1 MKKPRVTH
9 KRAHVTRS
17 QRTKE
22 QGMVTAET
30 AVVLPTLVLVT
41 AMLAGTIA
49 LGAAQAKINESAR
62 FVARSISQGD
72 SQTEAKRRLGPEGK
86 NLTVIVKDS
95 GDVITVRVTKRLAVP
110 TVPRFKVTVAGS
122 STAVKE

>member
-1 MKKPRVTH
+1 
-9 KRAHVTRS
+9 
-17 QRTKE
+17 
-22 QGMVTAET
+22 MVTAET